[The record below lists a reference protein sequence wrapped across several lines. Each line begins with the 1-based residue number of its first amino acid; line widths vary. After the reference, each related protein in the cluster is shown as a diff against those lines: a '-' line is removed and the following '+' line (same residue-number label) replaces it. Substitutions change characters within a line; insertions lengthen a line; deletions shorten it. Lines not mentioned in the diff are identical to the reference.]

1 MTPSAYLYS
10 RVSSTVQLNG
20 QGIDRQDER
29 GFEYFNRV
37 IASTGL
43 TLDNTVRCDKGRS
56 AFKGSN
62 LKEDAALRKILDE
75 IAAGTIA
82 SGSILI
88 VENLDRISRQGP
100 KLARQVLA
108 RVTDNGVEIH
118 ILNINQMLKKNWEN
132 DFGQSVVVDNELQ
145 RAWKESLYKSDR
157 IGRAWKAK
165 KDNAANKVLTKNVPG
180 WLRVVDGKI
189 VEIPEKVA
197 LVREVYRLACLGVGI
212 TMIVRQL
219 RQPCVTR
226 NWVTKVLN
234 SRKVLGEYSVDA
246 PNYYPRIIEQSV
258 FDSAREQAAR
268 KRKSFGGSNVAHTL
282 NLFVGLFRDITS
294 HQTMY
299 FQKAKRSYIRN
310 DKHFLHYDRFEQA
323 FLQFIQDLDWK
334 AIAGETESDEV
345 KVAQQKVEAVLAD
358 LDKTARLIAKRT
370 AEMEDPDLDSATVK
384 VFAGQIAKATARV
397 VELETEKDKLNLTL
411 QAARARCEALHTPEE
426 LLKLIGQNDLRL
438 RLRAEIRKRIARI
451 DFNFSSG
458 KGPVCFIWF
467 VNQANRMIDF
477 RNGETIPAYQRS
489 FERSMVS
496 SEQITP
502 LLGDMA
508 KPHSKK
514 TTKVE
519 TATAPAPVA
528 ANDQLH
534 ADFLAKHKA
543 TPIIFT
549 ERQKNGKRY
558 NAVLAATS
566 LESVDMS
573 FFKDEK
579 DLKTFVRWILR
590 GAPGHKPPTAKVAA
604 A

>member
-1 MTPSAYLYS
+1 M
-10 RVSSTVQLNG
+10 
-20 QGIDRQDER
+20 
-29 GFEYFNRV
+29 
-37 IASTGL
+37 
-43 TLDNTVRCDKGRS
+43 RCDKGRS

-165 KDNAANKVLTKNVPG
+165 KDNASKDFPLTTNVPG
-180 WLRVVDGKI
+180 WLKVVDRKIVNNKIVEPGKI

-197 LVREVYRLACLGVGI
+197 LVQEVYRLACLGVGI

-234 SRKVLGEYSVDA
+234 SRKVLGEYCPENGEPV
-246 PNYYPRIIEQSV
+246 PGYYPRIIEQSV

-268 KRKSFGGSNVAHTL
+268 KRKSFGGSNVSHTL

-334 AIAGETESDEV
+334 TIAGETESDEV
-345 KVAQQKVEAVLAD
+345 KVAQRKLEAVLAD

-384 VFAGQIAKATARV
+384 VLAGQIAKATARV
-397 VELETEKDKLNLTL
+397 VELEMEKDKLNLTV

-451 DFNFSSG
+451 DFDFSSG
-458 KGPVCFIWF
+458 NGPVCFIWF
-467 VNQANRMIDF
+467 VNQINRMIDF

-508 KPHSKK
+508 KPRSKK

-519 TATAPAPVA
+519 TATAPAPVSE
-528 ANDQLH
+528 NDQLH

-549 ERQKNGKRY
+549 ERQKDGKRY
-558 NAVLAATS
+558 NAVLAGTS

-590 GAPGHKPPTAKVAA
+590 GAPGHKAPVAKA
-604 A
+604 